1 MSILRFPLFRSG
13 LLALGLAGAG
23 AAGFAFAQTSAPPAQ
38 PGASAASPAGGKVV
52 ARVDGTPITEADL
65 AVAADD
71 PALSL
76 PGVTDEQKRDLLV
89 GYLIDLKIGAK
100 AAEAARVADGADFA
114 RKLAYFRDKLL
125 LDEHLDREVKKAVTP
140 EAVRKLYDDTVKNVK
155 PEQEVHARHILVET
169 EDEAKQAQTRLKAGE
184 DFGKLAGEVSK
195 DPGSKSE
202 GGDLGFF
209 TQDRMV
215 QPFAETAFKLQPG
228 QVSDPVKTQFGWHLI
243 KVEEKR
249 TRPVPAFD
257 EMKEQVEQY
266 LTRKTQQDIVLGL
279 REKAKVERLDEPK
292 KADEPKK
299 PEEPKKP

>member
-1 MSILRFPLFRSG
+1 MSIVKSSLFRSG
-13 LLALGLAGAG
+13 LVTVGLAAAG
-23 AAGFAFAQTSAPPAQ
+23 APGLAVAQTGAPPAQ
-38 PGASAASPAGGKVV
+38 PGAAAAAPSGGKIV

-100 AAEAARVADGADFA
+100 AAEAARVGEGADFA

-140 EAVRKLYDDTVKNVK
+140 DAVRKLYDDTIKNVK
-155 PEQEVHARHILVET
+155 PEQEVRARHILVEK
-169 EDEAKQAQTRLKAGE
+169 DEAKKAQGRLKAGE
-184 DFGKLAGEVSK
+184 DFGKVAGELSK
-195 DPGSKSE
+195 DPGSKGE

-243 KVEEKR
+243 KVEEKPQEAR
-249 TRPVPAFD
+249 RAEEAGRAEEAVTARAGRPGPHP
-257 EMKEQVEQY
+257 
-266 LTRKTQQDIVLGL
+266 T
-279 REKAKVERLDEPK
+279 
-292 KADEPKK
+292 
-299 PEEPKKP
+299 

>member
-1 MSILRFPLFRSG
+1 MPIVKFPLFRSG
-13 LLALGLAGAG
+13 LVAVGLTAVG
-23 AAGFAFAQTSAPPAQ
+23 AAGFAFAQSSAPPAQ
-38 PGASAASPAGGKVV
+38 PGTAAAAPSGNKVV

-100 AAEAARVADGADFA
+100 AAEAARVGEGADFV

-125 LDEHLDREVKKAVTP
+125 LDEHLEREVKKAVTP
-140 EAVRKLYDDTVKNVK
+140 EAVRKLYDDTIKNVK

-169 EDEAKQAQTRLKAGE
+169 EDEAKKAQARVKAGE
-184 DFGKLAGEVSK
+184 DFGKLAGELSK
-195 DPGSKSE
+195 DPGSKGE

-215 QPFAETAFKLQPG
+215 QPFAETAFKLEAG

-249 TRPVPAFD
+249 TRPVPPFD

-266 LTRKTQQDIVLGL
+266 LTRKTQQDVVLGL
-279 REKAKVERLDEPK
+279 RDKAKIERLDAPK
-292 KADEPKK
+292 KPDEPKK
-299 PEEPKKP
+299 P